1 MFHLKEKNTT
11 ARREFIAGLTTFAA
25 MAYILMVNAAMFCDI
40 PGSPVTYG
48 AMYVSTAVATV
59 IGCLL
64 TGFIAGV
71 PLAQAPA
78 MGINAFFV
86 YSLCC
91 GMGFSYANALMFTL
105 LDGIVFVILT
115 VTGLRRLVFEAVPK
129 CVKTAISA
137 GIGLFIAFIGFQ
149 NIGFV
154 VDSPSTLVD
163 LHSFNLA
170 GGSVTW
176 SALMPILVFLMTVI
190 VIGALS
196 HKKVRGALFFG
207 MLIGTAAYYALG
219 YLTVSGFSA
228 GFTASSPIQPIKE
241 FFTQCVGKVFTEGL
255 DFSAYIAQNGA
266 AGFIFTLVTA
276 TLALCMVDMFDTMG
290 TLYGTAA
297 VGNMLDENGDVPRME
312 QAMLADAIATCAG
325 AVCGNSTVST
335 FVESASGI
343 AEGGKTGLTSVST
356 ALLFFIAIFFA
367 PIASLIP
374 TCATAAALVYVGI
387 LMMGC
392 VSDID
397 WSSPL
402 SALPAFI
409 TIAVMPFTYNISYGI
424 AFGLLSY
431 ILICLFTGKVKEI
444 KPGTWVIGM
453 LFTVMFFV
461 SR

>member
-1 MFHLKEKNTT
+1 MFRLKEKGTT
-11 ARREFIAGLTTFAA
+11 VRREFIAGLTTFAA
-25 MAYILMVNAAMFCDI
+25 MAYILMVNAGMFCDI

-48 AMYVSTAVATV
+48 AMYVSTAVSTV

-64 TGFIAGV
+64 TAFIAGL

-91 GMGFSYANALMFTL
+91 AMGFSYANALMFTL

-163 LHSFNLA
+163 LHSFNLV
-170 GGSVTW
+170 GGTVTW
-176 SALMPILVFLMTVI
+176 NALMPVIVFLLTVI

-207 MLIGTAAYYALG
+207 MLIGTAAYYLLG
-219 YLTVSGFSA
+219 YLTVSGFTA
-228 GFTASSPIQPIKE
+228 GFTASSPFTPIKE

-255 DFSAYIAQNGA
+255 DFSAYIANNGA

-297 VGNMLDENGDVPRME
+297 VGNMLDENGNVPRME

-343 AEGGKTGLTSVST
+343 AEGGKTGLTTVFT
-356 ALLFFIAIFFA
+356 AVLFFIAIFFA

-392 VSDID
+392 VRDID
-397 WSSPL
+397 WASPL

-431 ILICLFTGKVKEI
+431 ILIHLFTGRVKEI
-444 KPGTWVIGM
+444 KAGTWVIGT
-453 LFTVMFFV
+453 LFTIMFFV

>member
-1 MFHLKEKNTT
+1 MFHLKEKGTT
-11 ARREFIAGLTTFAA
+11 VRTELIAGLTTFAA
-25 MAYILMVNAAMFCDI
+25 MAYILMVNADMFCDL
-40 PGSPVTYG
+40 PGAPVTYG
-48 AMYVSTAVATV
+48 AMYVSTAISTV

-64 TGFIAGV
+64 TAFIAGL

-91 GMGFSYANALMFTL
+91 TMGFSYANALMLTL
-105 LDGIVFVILT
+105 IDGIVFVLLT

-129 CVKTAISA
+129 YIKTAISA

-154 VDSPSTLVD
+154 VDNPSTLVD
-163 LHSFNLA
+163 LHSFNLV
-170 GGSVTW
+170 GGTVTW
-176 SALMPILVFLMTVI
+176 AELMPILVFLLTVI
-190 VIGALS
+190 GIGALS
-196 HKKVRGALFFG
+196 HRKVRGALFFG
-207 MLIGTAAYYALG
+207 MLIGTGVYYLLG
-219 YLTVSGFSA
+219 YTTVSGFSA
-228 GFTASSPIQPIKE
+228 GFATTSSVQAIRD
-241 FFTQCVGKVFTEGL
+241 FFTQCLGKVFTEGL
-255 DFSAYIAQNGA
+255 DFSAYIANHGA
-266 AGFIFTLVTA
+266 AGFIFTLLTS

-297 VGNMLDENGDVPRME
+297 MGKMQDQDGNIPGME
-312 QAMLADAIATCAG
+312 QAMLSDAIATCAG
-325 AVCGNSTVST
+325 AICGNSTVST

-343 AEGGKTGLTSVST
+343 AEGGKTGLTSVFT
-356 ALLFFIAIFFA
+356 AALFFIAMFFA

-392 VSDID
+392 IHHVD
-397 WSSPL
+397 WSSPV
-402 SALPAFI
+402 SAVPAFI

-424 AFGLLSY
+424 AFGMLSY
-431 ILICLFTGKVKEI
+431 ILICLMTGKIRDI
-444 KPGTWVIGM
+444 KPGTWVIGI